1 MTELNTGNDGEGGGC
16 KVQVAGPERSR
27 EIFRVMVGDI
37 TVGVLHKPPIVGV
50 AAESVEKVEKCAR
63 PGLRAIE
70 SLCLHTAR

>member
-1 MTELNTGNDGEGGGC
+1 
-16 KVQVAGPERSR
+16 
-27 EIFRVMVGDI
+27 MVGDI